1 MVTGCALSTTVTTSG
16 TTRLL
21 STTVAKAAIVKLSR
35 PDGMTKLAA
44 AIVCTVAALTSVPLA
59 AHHSFSATYDDRS
72 LVTIEGEV
80 IAVVLRNPHSFVQV
94 AVKATGKPETRYAV
108 EWQSSGVLGEQGV
121 TGQTFKSGD
130 RVVISGRPSRTP
142 SEPRLRMTMLR
153 RPSDGFVW
161 RQPPGEMR

>member
-1 MVTGCALSTTVTTSG
+1 MKTLVASFACAVTALAS
-16 TTRLL
+16 
-21 STTVAKAAIVKLSR
+21 I
-35 PDGMTKLAA
+35 
-44 AIVCTVAALTSVPLA
+44 PLV
-59 AHHSFSATYDDRS
+59 AHHSFTATYDDRS

-94 AVKATGKPETRYAV
+94 AVKESGRPETRYAV
-108 EWQSSGVLGEQGV
+108 EWHSSGVLGEQGV
-121 TGQTFKSGD
+121 TSQTFKSGD

>member
-1 MVTGCALSTTVTTSG
+1 MN
-16 TTRLL
+16 
-21 STTVAKAAIVKLSR
+21 
-35 PDGMTKLAA
+35 KLAVSLA
-44 AIVCTVAALTSVPLA
+44 CAVTALAGMPLA
-59 AHHSFSATYDDRS
+59 AHHSFTATYDDRS

-94 AVKATGKPETRYAV
+94 AVKESGKPETRYAV

-121 TGQTFKSGD
+121 TGQTFRTGD

-161 RQPPGEMR
+161 RQPPGAMR